1 MIKMESIKTITN
13 FSELK
18 EFLKDEKNL
27 EKDKVYFDFFFKNKT
42 FKFEGQKIIYPEL
55 SDLKKQISDDQNT
68 YNSLKENIAYWK
80 KEKEKL
86 TATKLSKYINKKYW
100 KHQIKKLTDKQ
111 YKQDLLDTK
120 LTDDVILDPE
130 YDKLFQTFYSNPD
143 YRKKLKET
151 VNTSIVY
158 RNTQIGKYSQNKRD
172 LKKNIAEQRILQ
184 LQNELKDLEFRMTV
198 NNKIMKFIQKYS

>member
-27 EKDKVYFDFFFKNKT
+27 EKDKVYFDFFLKNKT

-184 LQNELKDLEFRMTV
+184 LQNELKDLEFRMNV

>member
-1 MIKMESIKTITN
+1 MESIKTITN

-27 EKDKVYFDFFFKNKT
+27 EKDKVYFDFFLKNKT

-184 LQNELKDLEFRMTV
+184 LQNELKDLEFRMNV